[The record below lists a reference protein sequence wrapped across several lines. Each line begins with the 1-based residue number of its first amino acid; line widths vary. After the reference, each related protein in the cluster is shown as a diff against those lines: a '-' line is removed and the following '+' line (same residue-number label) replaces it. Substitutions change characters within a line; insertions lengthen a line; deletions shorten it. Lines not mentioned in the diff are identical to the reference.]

1 MVSFCM
7 HNPVGPPVALAV
19 FGIAYS
25 LLVYRARPSSF
36 ALAREKGLAKVAV
49 GMQLIK
55 MAEEFPRA
63 RRTRDACACSS
74 LSRNVRVYTALR
86 AHPRGQRCVH
96 SEL

>member
-1 MVSFCM
+1 MQGVFS
-7 HNPVGPPVALAV
+7 HLELLLLVASA
-19 FGIAYS
+19 I
-25 LLVYRARPSSF
+25 VYRARPSSF

-55 MAEEFPRA
+55 MAEEYPRA

-74 LSRNVRVYTALR
+74 LSHVRNVRAYTALR